1 MATGTNKNII
11 LPENY
16 DPYDMRLKI
25 QFHPQAD
32 HMNMIAVMRKNPT
45 LCCGA
50 VKNGKPCR
58 QVAGAGTKHLGYGRC
73 RLHGGNNTG
82 PKTPEGKAR
91 AIQNNRTHGLYAKT
105 LLPEEQEIFDQL
117 QEAEP
122 KSLEYEISLQ
132 KTKIISYL
140 TRQREKFEKDREKEG
155 DEIAYR
161 KSKVYYS
168 EGENGGRSYYHAGTI
183 EDRALDRALN
193 TLRRLVEAHNRM
205 HGDEKT
211 DDIMDAIN
219 NELRAASKGQVSIS
233 WGGNAQAKSP
243 GNSENSE

>member
-1 MATGTNKNII
+1 MASATNKNII

-25 QFHPQAD
+25 QFNPQAD
-32 HMNMIAVMRKNPT
+32 HLNHIAIVRKNPT

-50 VKNGKPCR
+50 VKKGKPCR
-58 QVAGAGTKHLGYGRC
+58 QPAGAGTNHLGYGRC
-73 RLHGGNNTG
+73 RLHGGNSTG
-82 PKTPEGKAR
+82 PKTPEGKA
-91 AIQNNRTHGLYAKT
+91 ASVANNRIHGLYAKT
-105 LLPEEQEIFDQL
+105 LLPEEQAIFDQL

-122 KSLEYEISLQ
+122 KSMEYEINLQ
-132 KTKIISYL
+132 KTKIITYL
-140 TRQREKFEKDREKEG
+140 NRQRDKFEKDREKEG

-161 KSKVYYS
+161 KSKVFYS
-168 EGENGGRSYYHAGTI
+168 ESENGGRSYYHAGTI

-205 HGDEKT
+205 NGEEKA

-219 NELRAASKGQVSIS
+219 GELRAASKGQVSIS
-233 WGGNAQAKSP
+233 WGGNAQAKS
-243 GNSENSE
+243 ENIE